1 MSDRASTPRRR
12 SYTLVE
18 RAFRALSSHAR
29 RNLQRSQPTS
39 SAPGAAL
46 GLGACTVRTLVVMD
60 AALFVGV
67 TGKVQLD
74 SGLAMKLK
82 DAAAACGTHSVP
94 VGSHVGN
101 GMLRATLMRA
111 ARLDPTEAIAV
122 YMWLE
127 QAYSAELSTR
137 AQEPLPL
144 VTHW

>member
-1 MSDRASTPRRR
+1 M
-12 SYTLVE
+12 
-18 RAFRALSSHAR
+18 
-29 RNLQRSQPTS
+29 N
-39 SAPGAAL
+39 
-46 GLGACTVRTLVVMD
+46 

-101 GMLRATLMRA
+101 GMLWATLMRA

-144 VTHW
+144 VHVSAVTVPPTNTTSGAA